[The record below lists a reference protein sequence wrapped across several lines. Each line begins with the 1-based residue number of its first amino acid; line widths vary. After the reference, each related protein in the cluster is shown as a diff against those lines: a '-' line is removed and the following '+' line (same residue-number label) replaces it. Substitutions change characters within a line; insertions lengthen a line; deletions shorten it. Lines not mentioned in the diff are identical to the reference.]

1 MTKRSS
7 KEVFVDMDDVQVL
20 EIEDR
25 TLNLKTSIEN
35 IVKSN
40 IEVVVLSML
49 SEKSMSGY
57 DIIKEIFSK
66 YDVFLSQGTVYPLLY
81 SLKKDGILQAEFR
94 KGDMRSKIYRPTV
107 EGAEIIENKIEGFIK
122 TNERVLSLIKREV
135 TYMPANSTPT
145 KKETAYV

>member
-1 MTKRSS
+1 MIKSCS
-7 KEVFVDMDDVQVL
+7 KKVIVDMDDVQVL

-25 TLNLKTSIEN
+25 TLNLITSIEN

-40 IEVVVLSML
+40 IEIVVLSML
-49 SEKSMSGY
+49 SEKPMSGY
-57 DIIKEIFSK
+57 DIIKEIFLK
-66 YDVFLSQGTVYPLLY
+66 YNVFLSQGTVYPLLY
-81 SLKKDGILQAEFR
+81 SLKEDGILQAEFR
-94 KGDMRSKIYRPTV
+94 KGDMRAKIYRPSV
-107 EGAEIIENKIEGFIK
+107 EGAQIIENKIEEYIK

>member
-1 MTKRSS
+1 MKT
-7 KEVFVDMDDVQVL
+7 ELVL
-20 EIEDR
+20 KNIRDAETPESEIGN
-25 TLNLKTSIEN
+25 LNSGHITEN

-40 IEVVVLSML
+40 IEIVVLSML
-49 SEKSMSGY
+49 SERPMSGY

-66 YDVFLSQGTVYPLLY
+66 YNVFLSQGTVYPLLY
-81 SLKKDGILQAEFR
+81 SLKDNGILQAEFR
-94 KGDMRSKIYRPTV
+94 KGDMRTKIYRPTV
-107 EGAEIIENKIEGFIK
+107 EGAEIIENKIDGFIK